1 MTIYITYM
9 YTCDYIFTVPTGDGF
24 VWNEP
29 SIIGINHWY
38 LMVFGCIFLFQWPN
52 NFLNMCFFP
61 DGIASKHPNSDL
73 SIYTLPTY

>member
-38 LMVFGCIFLFQWPN
+38 LMVFGCIFLF
-52 NFLNMCFFP
+52 
-61 DGIASKHPNSDL
+61 
-73 SIYTLPTY
+73 